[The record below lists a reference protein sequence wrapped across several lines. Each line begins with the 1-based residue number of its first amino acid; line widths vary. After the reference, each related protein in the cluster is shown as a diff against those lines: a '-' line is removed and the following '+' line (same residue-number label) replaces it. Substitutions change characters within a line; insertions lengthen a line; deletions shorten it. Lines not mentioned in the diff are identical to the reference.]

1 MAREFEIVREVDL
14 DASPQDVWDAVTRA
28 NGAWFWPLDFEP
40 RVGGAVT
47 GGGTVLAW
55 DPPHQ
60 VTGRHEGPGGWFNE
74 VSETVTPLD
83 AGRAR
88 LRWAHRGV
96 FEGDWERRYEGASEH
111 TDLYLHTLGQ
121 YLAHFRGRPVAYSAV
136 DAPELSNNPGA
147 LEWLMRKLG
156 VAGLAVG
163 DATVT
168 SLVTRVERV
177 EVDYARPNFVGLR
190 TDHSLVRLFGRNAYG
205 SPVGVAVHDFAEG
218 ADADVTT
225 SRWTEW
231 LAAVYS

>member
-1 MAREFEIVREVDL
+1 MARELEIVREVDL
-14 DASPQDVWDAVTRA
+14 DAIPQDVWDAVTRA
-28 NGAWFWPLDFEP
+28 NAAWFWPLDFEP

-60 VTGRHEGPGGWFNE
+60 VTGRHEGPDGWFNE
-74 VSETVTPLD
+74 VSETITPLD
-83 AGRAR
+83 GGRSR
-88 LRWAHRGV
+88 LRWEHTGV
-96 FEGDWERRYEGASEH
+96 LAEDADRQRESAEEH
-111 TDLYLHTLGQ
+111 TDLYLHTLGE
-121 YLAHFRGRPVAYSAV
+121 YLAHFRGRPVAYSSV
-136 DAPELSNNPGA
+136 DAPAVSNNPGA
-147 LEWLMRKLG
+147 LEWLLRKLG

-177 EVDYARPNFVGLR
+177 EVDYAQPNFVGLR